1 MSTLIRQGDAN
12 LAAFGQLGNAITTA
26 GAAFT
31 TLPAGRVIVAIT
43 PLTAVTGITATGET
57 ASFPNLSSVAV
68 PVGATIYG
76 RYTSVT
82 SAGGPAI
89 VYFG

>member
-1 MSTLIRQGDAN
+1 MSDLIRQGDAN

-26 GAAFT
+26 GTAFSA
-31 TLPAGRVIVAIT
+31 LPSGRVIIAIT
-43 PLTAVTGITATGET
+43 PLTGVTAISATGESS
-57 ASFPNLSSVAV
+57 SFPNLSSAAV

-76 RYTSVT
+76 RYTAVT
-82 SAGGPAI
+82 STGGPAI

>member
-1 MSTLIRQGDAN
+1 MSDLIRQGDAN
-12 LAAFGQLGNAITTA
+12 LASFGQLGNAITTA
-26 GAAFT
+26 GSAFT
-31 TLPAGRVIVAIT
+31 ALPSGRAIIAIT
-43 PLTAVTGITATGET
+43 PLTGVTSISATGESS
-57 ASFPNLSSVAV
+57 SFPNLSAAAV